1 MAFAGACSILIADEM
16 ASGASRKGRIDRMSL
31 YCATGDVE
39 SELSPQ
45 VLHDL
50 LLETLAKLG
59 RRNRV
64 LVVPPDQSRVHS
76 RAGDLT
82 RFAWE
87 YYGAKLQAVLP
98 ALGTHAAMRP
108 EQIQRMF
115 GEMPHQLFRVH
126 NWRTDVETLGEVPAR
141 FIQEQSEGKLNYA
154 WPAQVNRLVAHGGF
168 DLILSIGQVV
178 PHEVIGMANYN
189 KNILVGTGGR
199 ESINR
204 SHYLGAVYGMERIM
218 GRAENPVR
226 NVLNYA
232 SDRFLR
238 DLPIVYVL
246 TVVGRTKDDNLAV
259 RGLFI
264 GDDAEC
270 FHRAAEL
277 SLKVNFETLD
287 QPIRK
292 AVVYLDPHEF
302 HSTWLGNKAIYRT
315 RMALADDA
323 ELIILAPGVS
333 KFGEDAAIDA
343 LIRKY
348 GYRGTPATL
357 EAVKK
362 NADLEGDLSAAAHLI
377 HGSSEGRF
385 TIRWCPG
392 QLSKEEVEGVGFE
405 YGDLTAMLSRYSP
418 EKLRYGYNRVDG
430 EEVSFIPNPG
440 LGLWAYR
447 GKLCRDGDVERA
459 ATIGTKKLVDS
470 HLG

>member
-1 MAFAGACSILIADEM
+1 
-16 ASGASRKGRIDRMSL
+16 MSL
-31 YCATGDVE
+31 YCATGRVE
-39 SELSPQ
+39 TDLSPRQ
-45 VLHDL
+45 LHDL
-50 LLETLAKLG
+50 LLESLSKLG
-59 RRNRV
+59 KRDRV

-82 RFAWE
+82 RYAWQ
-87 YYGAKLQAVLP
+87 YFGDRLRTVLP
-98 ALGTHAAMRP
+98 ALGTHAAMNS
-108 EQIQRMF
+108 EQIARMF
-115 GEMPHQLFRVH
+115 GAMPVELFRVH
-126 NWRTDVETLGEVPAR
+126 NWRTDVETIGEVPAE
-141 FIQEQSEGKLNYA
+141 FIHEQSEGKLNYT
-154 WPAQVNRLVAHGGF
+154 WPAQVNRLITRGGF

-204 SHYLGAVYGMERIM
+204 SHYLGAVFGMERIM

-238 DLPIVYVL
+238 NLPIVYVL
-246 TVVGRTKDDNLAV
+246 TVVGRMVDERLAV

-270 FHRAAEL
+270 FHLAAAL
-277 SLKVNFETLD
+277 SLKVNFETMDAPL
-287 QPIRK
+287 RK

-302 HSTWLGNKAIYRT
+302 HSTWLGNKAVYRT
-315 RMALADDA
+315 RMALADGA
-323 ELIILAPGVS
+323 ELFVLAPGVK
-333 KFGEDAAIDA
+333 KFGEDKDIDA

-357 EAVKK
+357 EAVSA
-362 NADLEGDLSAAAHLI
+362 NADLASDLSAAAHLI

-392 QLSKEEVEGVGFE
+392 HLTKDEIESVGFE
-405 YGDLTAMLSRYSP
+405 YGDLKTVLARYDP
-418 EKLRYGYNRVDG
+418 QKLRYGYNSVDG
-430 EEVSFIPNPG
+430 EEVFFIPNPG

-447 GKLCRDGDVERA
+447 GKL
-459 ATIGTKKLVDS
+459 
-470 HLG
+470 LGRNP

>member
-1 MAFAGACSILIADEM
+1 
-16 ASGASRKGRIDRMSL
+16 MSL
-31 YCATGDVE
+31 FCATGSVDGD
-39 SELSPQ
+39 LFPQ
-45 VLHDL
+45 LQDL
-50 LLETLAKLG
+50 LAESFAKLG
-59 RRNRV
+59 KRNRV

-82 RFAWE
+82 RYAWE
-87 YYGAKLQAVLP
+87 YYGERLQAVLP

-108 EQIQRMF
+108 EQITRMF
-115 GEMPHQLFRVH
+115 GAMPQTLFRVH
-126 NWRTDVETLGEVPAR
+126 NWRTDVETLGEVPAE
-141 FIQEQSEGKLNYA
+141 FIREQSEGKLNYA
-154 WPAQVNRLVAHGGF
+154 WPAQVNRLVAQGGF

-199 ESINR
+199 DSINR

-218 GRAENPVR
+218 GRAQNPVR
-226 NVLNYA
+226 SVLNYA

-238 DLPIVYVL
+238 HLPIVYAL
-246 TVVGRTKDDNLAV
+246 TVVGRAGDDRLAV

-270 FHRAAEL
+270 FHRAAAL

-287 QPIRK
+287 APLRK

-323 ELIILAPGVS
+323 ELIVLAPGVTT
-333 KFGEDAAIDA
+333 FGEDLAIDA

-357 EAVKK
+357 EAV
-362 NADLEGDLSAAAHLI
+362 NANVDLGNDLSAAAHLI

-392 QLSKEEVEGVGFE
+392 HLSQEEVEGVGFE
-405 YGDLTAMLSRYSP
+405 YGDLKTMLARYSP
-418 EKLRYGYNRVDG
+418 QMLRHGYNRVDG
-430 EEVSFIPNPG
+430 EDVFFIPNPG

-447 GKLCRDGDVERA
+447 GKLLEGNA
-459 ATIGTKKLVDS
+459 
-470 HLG
+470 

>member
-1 MAFAGACSILIADEM
+1 
-16 ASGASRKGRIDRMSL
+16 MSL
-31 YCATGDVE
+31 FCATGSVE
-39 SELSPQ
+39 SDLFPQ
-45 VLHDL
+45 LQNL
-50 LLETLAKLG
+50 LAESLAKLG
-59 RRNRV
+59 KRNRV

-82 RFAWE
+82 RYAWK
-87 YYGAKLQAVLP
+87 YYGDRLQAVLP
-98 ALGTHAAMRP
+98 ALGTHAAMKA
-108 EQIQRMF
+108 EQITRMF
-115 GEMPHQLFRVH
+115 GEMPQALFRVH
-126 NWRTDVETLGEVPAR
+126 NWRTDVETLGEVPAE
-141 FIQEQSEGKLNYA
+141 FIYEQSEGKLNYA
-154 WPAQVNRLVAHGGF
+154 WPAQVNRLIAHGGF

-189 KNILVGTGGR
+189 KNILVGAGGR
-199 ESINR
+199 DSINR

-232 SDRFLR
+232 GERFLR
-238 DLPIVYVL
+238 QLPIVYVL
-246 TVVGRTKDDNLAV
+246 TVVGRAADDGLAV

-287 QPIRK
+287 APVQK

-315 RMALADDA
+315 RMALADGA
-323 ELIILAPGVS
+323 ELIILAPGVRE
-333 KFGEDAAIDA
+333 FGEDPAIDA

-357 EAVKK
+357 EAVNA
-362 NADLEGDLSAAAHLI
+362 NADLASDLSAAAHLI

-392 QLSKEEVEGVGFE
+392 HLSTEEVEGVGFE
-405 YGDLTAMLSRYSP
+405 FGDLQTMLTCYKP
-418 EKLRYGYNRVDG
+418 QTLRHGYNRING
-430 EEVSFIPNPG
+430 EDVFFIPNPG

-447 GKLCRDGDVERA
+447 GKLLERNP
-459 ATIGTKKLVDS
+459 
-470 HLG
+470 